1 MAVIAVAVVVMV
13 VAVIVIVSVV
23 VAVVVAVVLVMLSSG
38 SGSDSN
44 VGRVVVAVLLL
55 LLVLVVVVVV
65 VLLPILQDVG
75 LRCCWK
81 ATPQLR
87 STVTGKCKIGMDTYV
102 FQYLRYCYL
111 FVDVVVTGLEAL
123 NRTTIC
129 SRASS

>member
-1 MAVIAVAVVVMV
+1 M
-13 VAVIVIVSVV
+13 IVSVV

-55 LLVLVVVVVV
+55 LLVLVLV

-87 STVTGKCKIGMDTYV
+87 STVTGKCKIGMGTYV

>member
-13 VAVIVIVSVV
+13 VVVIVIVSVV
-23 VAVVVAVVLVMLSSG
+23 VAVVVAVVLVVLSSG

-55 LLVLVVVVVV
+55 LLLVVV

-87 STVTGKCKIGMDTYV
+87 STVTGKCKIGMGTYV
-102 FQYLRYCYL
+102 IQYLRYCYL

>member
-13 VAVIVIVSVV
+13 VVVIVIVSVV

-55 LLVLVVVVVV
+55 LLVLV

>member
-1 MAVIAVAVVVMV
+1 M
-13 VAVIVIVSVV
+13 SVV

-44 VGRVVVAVLLL
+44 VGRVVVAVVLL
-55 LLVLVVVVVV
+55 LLVLVVV